1 MGAPTLPLLTI
12 DCQTPMIL
20 SSHIRYGGH
29 MFIYLVHLTSG
40 QSIRVVTS
48 GDPTSH
54 PAFYGRIAS
63 VETIGEEG
71 RHLSLL

>member
-1 MGAPTLPLLTI
+1 
-12 DCQTPMIL
+12 
-20 SSHIRYGGH
+20 